1 MQQFLV
7 DFQTFSGPLVFYAMQ
22 GDSLSRKFQ
31 LVITDGGTPWSPP
44 AGAVWSV
51 YFGAPGMSAGFY
63 DTITPASGSPYP
75 AISVAENVATV
86 EIAAQALEIA
96 GINQLSVVVNDS
108 TGYQIASWS
117 IALHIKALPGYTA
130 SAATVYYNVLSGQV
144 AQVLE
149 NAQAAETAATL
160 AQSWAVGGTGSREGE
175 NTNNSQYWAQ
185 QAQSIAGGQLG
196 WYATEQALQA
206 AHPTGQNGQWAIIG
220 TTDTIWTWDSDTSAW
235 VDTGATAAL
244 SNYYTIPQANAA
256 FATAAQGTKADTAVQ
271 SVNGQTG
278 TAITLTPAIIGA
290 ATAAQGAL
298 AVTAM
303 QPAVYDP
310 SGLGVNTTVQVY
322 THTRSGTVNNF
333 QGAGAVGRALLT
345 ADIQAGDTFT
355 VNGQAVTAYMGAS
368 LAAEI
373 MAGSKYAG
381 RWVAFVYDK
390 EEATLNFKGGGG
402 LTADDKAKLIPG
414 NLRSGITLFA
424 GTPQE
429 VSGASNV
436 VEITSNNSRGF
447 SGVTY
452 LKTAGSLTY
461 TPSFERSKFTI
472 SGNVGNSRAHAGSS
486 ITLRI
491 RVGSETVLNETFGRG
506 TFQVVPFSVDLM
518 DSYRSGS
525 VVAEFSSSDN
535 EIMSLNL
542 VEVSE

>member
-31 LVITDGGTPWSPP
+31 LVITDGGTPWTPP
-44 AGAVWSV
+44 SGAAWFV
-51 YFGAPGMSAGFY
+51 YFGAPGMSSGFY

-256 FATAAQGTKADTAVQ
+256 FATAAQGAKADTAVQ

-381 RWVAFVYDK
+381 RWVSFVVDS
-390 EEATLNFKGGGG
+390 EEATLNFDGGVG
-402 LTADDKAKLIPG
+402 LDIYSTEETKTYKIWVDGRPIYRKVFVIQNPVSGTQYPTGL
-414 NLRSGITLFA
+414 SGI
-424 GTPQE
+424 E
-429 VSGASNV
+429 IVSLDIHALSATTNSV
-436 VEITSNNSRGF
+436 YQSPYYSPDTRLYIIPDFNNKSLYYESSF
-447 SGVTY
+447 TATY
-452 LKTAGSLTY
+452 FTAILEY
-461 TPSFERSKFTI
+461 VK
-472 SGNVGNSRAHAGSS
+472 
-486 ITLRI
+486 
-491 RVGSETVLNETFGRG
+491 ET
-506 TFQVVPFSVDLM
+506 DL
-518 DSYRSGS
+518 
-525 VVAEFSSSDN
+525 
-535 EIMSLNL
+535 
-542 VEVSE
+542 